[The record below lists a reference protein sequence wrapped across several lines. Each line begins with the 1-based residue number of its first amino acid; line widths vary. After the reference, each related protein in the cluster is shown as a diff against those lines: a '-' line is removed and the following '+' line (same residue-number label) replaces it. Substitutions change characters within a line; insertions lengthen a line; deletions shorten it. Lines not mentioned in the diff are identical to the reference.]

1 MKRWGGAT
9 GENGLGLF
17 FFLFLTLRKV
27 YIVSEVFTEDLR
39 SFKTVQLLF
48 KSNSMCVGGEW
59 EGVGGGRMLLFVSEG
74 GARWGSH
81 SAALYR
87 Q

>member
-1 MKRWGGAT
+1 MKRWGGGT

-17 FFLFLTLRKV
+17 FFPFLTLRKV

-48 KSNSMCVGGEW
+48 KSNSMCVGGW
-59 EGVGGGRMLLFVSEG
+59 EGVGGGGTLLKEARG
-74 GARWGSH
+74 GGTH